1 MTDHKPIKT
10 VSIIGLGA
18 IGSFFAFQLQKVLG
32 DRLRIIAGGERK
44 ERLKR
49 DGVTVN
55 GVNYHFHIVSPDQ
68 DCGGDYPDLAIII
81 TKFPVLSQAI
91 QDIKNQIGPD
101 TLIMAPLNGVEAED
115 MVASHYGWDNILYSL
130 AKVSVVMKDGQAS
143 FKPDA
148 ARIEFGE
155 KRNTVI
161 TPRVRAVRELFESAG
176 IRCVIPEDMERA
188 IWFKYMCNVSENQ
201 SAAVL
206 GISYGAWCVSEH
218 ANFIREALMREVIAV
233 AGKKGISLTEEDMAK
248 QVRVLEAVP
257 PGNKPSTFRISRPDA
272 GRKWRCLGGQWSVWA
287 GSWEWLPRIMR
298 CSIMQSRCWNRR
310 MKGFSEKR
318 RDGEF
323 GKYVRCPLLWRGKG
337 YAVSTE
343 VVI

>member
-1 MTDHKPIKT
+1 MNQRKPIKT
-10 VSIIGLGA
+10 VSLIGLGA
-18 IGSFFAFQLQKVLG
+18 IGCFFASHLQGILG
-32 DRLRIIAGGERK
+32 DRLRIIAGGSRK
-44 ERLKR
+44 DRLER

-55 GVNYHFHIVSPDQ
+55 GVNYRFHLVSPEE
-68 DCGGDYPDLAIII
+68 DCNGDYPDLAIII
-81 TKFPVLSQAI
+81 TKFPALSQAI
-91 QDIKNQIGPD
+91 KDMKNQIGPD

-115 MVASHYGWDNILYSL
+115 MVASVYGWDNLLYSL

-206 GISYGAWCVSEH
+206 GISYGAWCVSED

-233 AGKKGISLTEEDMAK
+233 ARKKGISLTEEDMEK
-248 QVRVLEAVP
+248 QAERLAVVP
-257 PGNKPSTFRISRPDA
+257 PKNKPSTLQDIEA
-272 GRKWRCLGGQWSVWA
+272 GRR
-287 GSWEWLPRIMR
+287 
-298 CSIMQSRCWNRR
+298 
-310 MKGFSEKR
+310 
-318 RDGEF
+318 
-323 GKYVRCPLLWRGKG
+323 
-337 YAVSTE
+337 TE
-343 VVI
+343 VEMFGGAMIRMGRELGVPTPYNELFYHAIKVLEQKNEGFF

>member
-1 MTDHKPIKT
+1 
-10 VSIIGLGA
+10 
-18 IGSFFAFQLQKVLG
+18 
-32 DRLRIIAGGERK
+32 
-44 ERLKR
+44 
-49 DGVTVN
+49 
-55 GVNYHFHIVSPDQ
+55 VNYHFHIVPPDQ

-206 GISYGAWCVSEH
+206 GISYGAWCVSED

-257 PGNKPSTFRISRPDA
+257 PGNKPSTLQDIEA
-272 GRKWRCLGGQWSVWA
+272 GRR
-287 GSWEWLPRIMR
+287 
-298 CSIMQSRCWNRR
+298 
-310 MKGFSEKR
+310 
-318 RDGEF
+318 
-323 GKYVRCPLLWRGKG
+323 
-337 YAVSTE
+337 TE
-343 VVI
+343 VEMFGGTMVRMGRELGVPTPYNEMFYHAIKVLEQKNEGLF